1 MALQGPCECPV
12 SALRP
17 LGGGSCD
24 LVVSSVQQGS
34 ALSGQDFQGGRL
46 MSDQSHAVMF
56 SELGIA

>member
-1 MALQGPCECPV
+1 MG
-12 SALRP
+12 
-17 LGGGSCD
+17 GGGSWD